1 VSERLLSWGYVALLV
16 DSFTT
21 RSIDQACTEEKR
33 AAEEINIAKRTFD
46 AYGALLF
53 LARQPFVD
61 RRRVAVM
68 GISQG
73 GMVTLSVVEERTF
86 ELFVNP
92 DNLAFRAAVA
102 LYPPCQRPALDRAYL
117 PSFSWVNSMTGH
129 RPRTARGR
137 LRAGETRDHRFN

>member
-1 VSERLLSWGYVALLV
+1 MFRSDTVSGSPKN
-16 DSFTT
+16 F
-21 RSIDQACTEEKR
+21 
-33 AAEEINIAKRTFD
+33 KRTFD

-53 LARQPFVD
+53 PARQPFVD
-61 RRRVAVM
+61 PRRVAVM

-102 LYPPCQRPALDRAYL
+102 LYPPCSAAGARPSIRRRLSSAK
-117 PSFSWVNSMTGH
+117 SW
-129 RPRTARGR
+129 
-137 LRAGETRDHRFN
+137 